1 MIICCLPLLSL
12 PIYTKQS
19 NGIQCIYPFASIV
32 CNPIYNPFK
41 AVQAKLYDEAAA
53 ALADRESKA
62 LPSHGGRPWKCD
74 VRLVED
80 ARKTKRKNAS
90 ALFRWYRGRLELAV
104 LPHYYEKIEEVD
116 AGIGPKKRHR
126 DDDPSSEDG
135 DDEDEEDLYPH
146 IPKTDLSQREVSSL
160 SSVAW
165 HDPDHPGKRDICK
178 NLEIC

>member
-1 MIICCLPLLSL
+1 MH
-12 PIYTKQS
+12 
-19 NGIQCIYPFASIV
+19 
-32 CNPIYNPFK
+32 NPFK
-41 AVQAKLYDEAAA
+41 VVQAKLYEEAAA
-53 ALADRESKA
+53 ALAAREAKA

-80 ARKTKRKNAS
+80 ARKSKRKNAS